1 MQLCSP
7 LQLFSDPIS
16 TRYLNMDTHTDD
28 VKGCYFNRTVDFFY
42 EKSGKNISDHWR
54 GRDYVI
60 VSLGM
65 SVCFIVIF
73 SNVLVMAAI
82 IKNRRFHFPIYYLL
96 GNLALA
102 DLFSGVAYLHLM
114 FHTGPWT
121 IKLSKQQWF
130 VRQGLIDT
138 SLTASV
144 LNLLAVAVE
153 RHQTIFN
160 MQLHSKMSTR
170 RVFIVI
176 LCIWLV
182 SVVMGLVPTMG
193 WHCLCNLP
201 SCSTMAP
208 MYSRSY
214 LVFWAVLNLLTFS
227 IMVAVYTRIF
237 LYVRHKS
244 KQMSQHTSQMRHRE
258 TVFNLMKTVSMILG
272 CFVICWTPGL
282 VVLLLDGLGC
292 QKCMVLIFEKYFL
305 VLAECNSFFNPI
317 IYSFRDNDMR
327 RTFKEILCCMC
338 WRGSKNK
345 GKSTTQFNTLE
356 HETYKSRTADPRE
369 RNNRIPLIRKGLEDG
384 PVPSEK
390 WN

>member
-1 MQLCSP
+1 
-7 LQLFSDPIS
+7 
-16 TRYLNMDTHTDD
+16 MDTAIDD
-28 VKGCYFNRTVDFFY
+28 TEGCYLNRTVKFFY
-42 EKSGKNISDHWR
+42 EESGKNISDHWR
-54 GRDYVI
+54 RRDYVI
-60 VSLGM
+60 VTLGM
-65 SVCFIVIF
+65 TVCFIVIF
-73 SNVLVMAAI
+73 SNLLVIGAI
-82 IKNRRFHFPIYYLL
+82 LKNRRFHYPIYYLL

-121 IKLSKQQWF
+121 IKLSKYQWF

-170 RVFIVI
+170 RVFVIIVF
-176 LCIWLV
+176 IWLLAII
-182 SVVMGLVPTMG
+182 MGLVPTMG
-193 WHCLCNLP
+193 WHCLCDLP
-201 SCSTMAP
+201 NCSTMAP

-214 LVFWAVLNLLTFS
+214 LVFWALLNLLTFS
-227 IMVAVYTRIF
+227 IMLAVYTRIF

-258 TVFNLMKTVSMILG
+258 TVFALMKTVSMILG

-292 QKCMVLIFEKYFL
+292 EPCKVLVFEKYFL
-305 VLAECNSFFNPI
+305 VLAECNSFVNPI
-317 IYSFRDNDMR
+317 IYSFRDKDMR
-327 RTFKEILCCMC
+327 RTFKEILCCLC
-338 WRGSKNK
+338 RRGSSKR
-345 GKSTTQFNTLE
+345 GGSEVRFNTME
-356 HETYKSRTADPRE
+356 HENYKSRTAELME
-369 RNNRIPLIRKGLEDG
+369 RSNGASLIRGGTEDI
-384 PVPSEK
+384 PDSSEK